1 MAKNL
6 SMTPDSLSKMLS
18 DFLNGARAAVV
29 VKDGAIAFDLAEF
42 EIFGVRRVP
51 QVPVA
56 PVVA

>member
-1 MAKNL
+1 
-6 SMTPDSLSKMLS
+6 MTPDSLSKMLS